1 MNQIDCTINRTVD
14 ITGNRTGNKTVRALT
29 ATFVLALGG
38 LSLIPGGAVLAQNAS
53 TAATTAASPTV
64 STQSRDLIASYRSI
78 VKSLEAARASLANDP
93 ASSSAQ
99 IEAAS
104 TVFRNILDSVGSKQ
118 LEDGA
123 TRALKDAVT
132 AVGRGSGTDL
142 AAQVGQVESILQRVL
157 YERLFVEMSGNNLSQ
172 AKRYASVLAEALK
185 FSKDAQPKLLQSVA
199 ANNAARTRSL
209 LETQISSSMSTA
221 LKSAK
226 ASPDKAVSF
235 RQTALASSLF
245 LIVQDSPRATEL
257 SSNDFS
263 GSLST
268 LAAGNVPEF
277 KRSIGGV
284 INKVEG
290 FNRRAKG
297 LAATAGPNVIAK
309 PVKPV
314 KPIASVKP
322 AVKPPIK
329 SALKPAV
336 KPVKPVSSQAAK
348 PVKPTK
354 PAVSSTPVTSK
365 PVTSKPANTTSA
377 IKPVVPIIDSG
388 AAMASEMMH
397 MNIPENQARNFART
411 LAAQKFSSIKA
422 ATNQYQAWLARALTQ
437 VEVGDVNAGR
447 TTLEEARTLFST
459 TIQPPYAVLD
469 NDGANRTSGLL
480 DATIAALGV
489 RPADVIVLLGDAQSL
504 TAKLEGGEGP
514 SGLHSLITTV
524 QPIWMLLRGALFLIV
539 GLAFFYPIYL
549 LNLAFGGRNPFWR
562 YIGIAMVLL
571 FIPAILEGASWLFSM
586 LASLTGVQALGAI
599 GSFSI
604 LQNPIAQIVWVLT
617 LIATVV
623 FSTLGFRGIAEQFGL
638 LSAKTN
644 NTVMNDTSFDTS
656 FDTGF
661 DTTMNTSLSTSVGST
676 SVRST
681 GFSTGSLRN
690 TDVGGKTIV
699 EWDEEF

>member
-1 MNQIDCTINRTVD
+1 MNPINSTMNPTV
-14 ITGNRTGNKTVRALT
+14 NRTGIKTMRALT

-38 LSLIPGGAVLAQNAS
+38 LSLIPGGAVFAQ
-53 TAATTAASPTV
+53 TTTASPASSPT

-78 VKSLEAARASLANDP
+78 VKSLEAARTSLANDP

-157 YERLFVEMSGNNLSQ
+157 YERLFVEMSSNNLPQ
-172 AKRYASVLAEALK
+172 AKRYASVLGEALK

-257 SSNDFS
+257 SSKDFS
-263 GSLST
+263 GSLSS

-277 KRSIGGV
+277 KQSIGSV
-284 INKVEG
+284 ISKVEG

-322 AVKPPIK
+322 AVKP
-329 SALKPAV
+329 AV

-348 PVKPTK
+348 PVKPVK
-354 PAVSSTPVTSK
+354 PVVSSK
-365 PVTSKPANTTSA
+365 PVTSKPVMSKPTAKPVATKPVTNTPA
-377 IKPVVPIIDSG
+377 IKPVAPIIDSG

-397 MNIPENQARNFART
+397 MNIPEKQARTFANT

-447 TTLEEARTLFST
+447 TTLEEARTLYST

-480 DATIAALGV
+480 DATIAAPGV

-504 TAKLEGGEGP
+504 TSKLEGGEGP
-514 SGLHSLITTV
+514 SGLHSVITAV

-571 FIPAILEGASWLFSM
+571 FIPAILEGVSWLFSM

-599 GSFSI
+599 GAFSI

-661 DTTMNTSLSTSVGST
+661 DTTMNTGLSTSVGST

>member
-1 MNQIDCTINRTVD
+1 MNPINSTVNP
-14 ITGNRTGNKTVRALT
+14 IVNRTGKTMRTLT

-38 LSLIPGGAVLAQNAS
+38 LSLIPGGAVFAQ
-53 TAATTAASPTV
+53 TTAASPTA

-99 IEAAS
+99 IEAAT

-157 YERLFVEMSGNNLSQ
+157 YERLFVEMSGKNLPQ
-172 AKRYASVLAEALK
+172 AKRYASVLGEALK

-209 LETQISSSMSTA
+209 LETQISSSMSMA

-257 SSNDFS
+257 SSKDFS
-263 GSLST
+263 GSLSS

-277 KRSIGGV
+277 KQSIGSV
-284 INKVEG
+284 ISKVDG

-309 PVKPV
+309 PVKP
-314 KPIASVKP
+314 IAAVKP
-322 AVKPPIK
+322 AVKP
-329 SALKPAV
+329 
-336 KPVKPVSSQAAK
+336 AAK
-348 PVKPTK
+348 PVKPISSQVAK
-354 PAVSSTPVTSK
+354 PVKPSKPVVSSKPVTSK
-365 PVTSKPANTTSA
+365 PVTSKPVMTKPTAKPVATKPVISTPA
-377 IKPVVPIIDSG
+377 IKPVAPIIDSG

-397 MNIPENQARNFART
+397 MNIPEKQARTFANT
-411 LAAQKFSSIKA
+411 LASQKFSSIKA

-447 TTLEEARTLFST
+447 TTLEEARTLYST
-459 TIQPPYAVLD
+459 TIQPPFAVLD

-480 DATIAALGV
+480 DATIAAPCV

-504 TAKLEGGEGP
+504 TSKLEGGEGP
-514 SGLHSLITTV
+514 SGLHSLITAV

-571 FIPAILEGASWLFSM
+571 FIPAILEGVSWLFSM

-599 GSFSI
+599 GAFSI

-644 NTVMNDTSFDTS
+644 NTVMSDTSFDTS

-661 DTTMNTSLSTSVGST
+661 DTTMNTGLSTSVGST

>member
-1 MNQIDCTINRTVD
+1 MNPINRNS
-14 ITGNRTGNKTVRALT
+14 IGHRSRRALT

-38 LSLIPGGAVLAQNAS
+38 IMTGALSFGDALAQTS
-53 TAATTAASPTV
+53 GTVSTTAAT
-64 STQSRDLIASYRSI
+64 TQSRDLIASYRSI
-78 VKSLEAARASLANDP
+78 VKSLEAARASLASDP

-99 IEAAS
+99 IEAAT
-104 TVFRNILDSVGSKQ
+104 TVFRNILDAVGSKQ

-157 YERLFVEMSGNNLSQ
+157 YERLFVEMSGNNLAQ

-209 LETQISSSMSTA
+209 LESQISSSMAAA
-221 LKSAK
+221 LKQAK
-226 ASPDKAVSF
+226 TSPDKAVSF
-235 RQTALASSLF
+235 RQTANASSLF

-257 SSNDFS
+257 SGKDFS
-263 GSLST
+263 GSLAS
-268 LAAGNVPEF
+268 LAAGNVAEF
-277 KRSIGGV
+277 KQSIGGV
-284 INKVEG
+284 IAKVES

-309 PVKPV
+309 PVKPA
-314 KPIASVKP
+314 KPATSSQMAKPAKTPVTAKPVATKP
-322 AVKPPIK
+322 AVQ
-329 SALKPAV
+329 V
-336 KPVKPVSSQAAK
+336 VKPVSSK
-348 PVKPTK
+348 PVKPTSQ
-354 PAVSSTPVTSK
+354 PAVSSK
-365 PVTSKPANTTSA
+365 PVKPAPAPFITKPAVT
-377 IKPVVPIIDSG
+377 KPVIVAAVPVVDPG
-388 AAMASEMMH
+388 ASIASEMMR
-397 MNIPENQARNFART
+397 MNIPEAQAKSFART
-411 LAAQKFSSIKA
+411 LAAQKFSSVKA

-437 VEVGDVNAGR
+437 VEVGDLGAAR
-447 TTLEEARTLFST
+447 TTLEEARTLYST
-459 TIQPPYAVLD
+459 TIQPPYNALD
-469 NDGANRTSGLL
+469 ANGAALTSSLL
-480 DATIAALGV
+480 DATIAGLGV
-489 RPADVIVLLGDAQSL
+489 RPADVIVLLGDAQAL
-504 TAKLEGGEGP
+504 TSKLEGGAGP
-514 SGLHSLITTV
+514 SGLHNVITAI
-524 QPIWMLLRGALFLIV
+524 QPIWMMLRGVLFLAV

-571 FIPAILEGASWLFSM
+571 FVPAILEGVSWLFSM
-586 LASLTGVQALGAI
+586 LGSVTGISALGAI
-599 GSFSI
+599 GAFSI
-604 LQNPIAQIVWVLT
+604 LQNPLAQIAWVLA

-623 FSTLGFRGIAEQFGL
+623 FSTMGFRGIAEQFGL
-638 LSAKTN
+638 LSPKTN

-656 FDTGF
+656 FDTNF
-661 DTTMNTSLSTSVGST
+661 DTNLNTSLSTSVGST

>member
-1 MNQIDCTINRTVD
+1 MNPINSTVNP
-14 ITGNRTGNKTVRALT
+14 IVNRTGKTMRTLT

-38 LSLIPGGAVLAQNAS
+38 LSLIPGGAVFAQTAS
-53 TAATTAASPTV
+53 TAASTASSPTV
-64 STQSRDLIASYRSI
+64 SPTASTQSRDLIASYRSI

-99 IEAAS
+99 IEAAT

-157 YERLFVEMSGNNLSQ
+157 YERLFVEMSGNNLPQ

-257 SSNDFS
+257 SSKDFS
-263 GSLST
+263 GSLSS

-277 KRSIGGV
+277 KQSIGSV
-284 INKVEG
+284 ISKVEG

-314 KPIASVKP
+314 KPIASVKT
-322 AVKPPIK
+322 
-329 SALKPAV
+329 ALKPTV
-336 KPVKPVSSQAAK
+336 KPVKPVSSQVAK
-348 PVKPTK
+348 PVKP
-354 PAVSSTPVTSK
+354 AVSSKPITSK
-365 PVTSKPANTTSA
+365 PVMSKPTAKPVATKPVTNTPA
-377 IKPVVPIIDSG
+377 IKPVAPIIDSG

-397 MNIPENQARNFART
+397 MNIPEKQARTFANT
-411 LAAQKFSSIKA
+411 LTAQKFSSIKA

-447 TTLEEARTLFST
+447 TTLEEARTLYST

-469 NDGANRTSGLL
+469 NDGSNRTSGLL
-480 DATIAALGV
+480 DATIAAPGV

-504 TAKLEGGEGP
+504 TSKLEGGEGP
-514 SGLHSLITTV
+514 SGLHSVITAV

-571 FIPAILEGASWLFSM
+571 FIPAILEGVSWLFSM

-599 GSFSI
+599 GAFSI

-661 DTTMNTSLSTSVGST
+661 DTTMNTGLSTSVGST

>member
-1 MNQIDCTINRTVD
+1 MNPINSTVNP
-14 ITGNRTGNKTVRALT
+14 IVNRTGKTMRTLT

-38 LSLIPGGAVLAQNAS
+38 LSLIPGTAVFAQ
-53 TAATTAASPTV
+53 TTAASPTA

-99 IEAAS
+99 IEAAT

-157 YERLFVEMSGNNLSQ
+157 YERLFVEMSGKNLPQ

-257 SSNDFS
+257 SSKDFS
-263 GSLST
+263 GSLSS

-277 KRSIGGV
+277 KQSIGSV
-284 INKVEG
+284 ISKVEG

-322 AVKPPIK
+322 AVKPT
-329 SALKPAV
+329 V
-336 KPVKPVSSQAAK
+336 KPVKPVSSQVAK

-354 PAVSSTPVTSK
+354 PAVSSK
-365 PVTSKPANTTSA
+365 PVKPASASVMTKPVATKPVATKPAISTPA
-377 IKPVVPIIDSG
+377 IKPIAPIIDSG

-411 LAAQKFSSIKA
+411 LAAQKFSSVKA

-447 TTLEEARTLFST
+447 TTLEEARMLYST

-480 DATIAALGV
+480 DATIAAPGV

-504 TAKLEGGEGP
+504 TSKLEGGEGP
-514 SGLHSLITTV
+514 SGLHSVITAV

-571 FIPAILEGASWLFSM
+571 FIPAILEGVSWLFSM
-586 LASLTGVQALGAI
+586 LGSLTGVQALGAI

-604 LQNPIAQIVWVLT
+604 LQNPLAQIVWVLT

-661 DTTMNTSLSTSVGST
+661 DTTMNTGLSTSVGST

>member
-1 MNQIDCTINRTVD
+1 MNPINRNS
-14 ITGNRTGNKTVRALT
+14 IGHRTTRALT

-38 LSLIPGGAVLAQNAS
+38 ITTGVLGFGDAFAQTS
-53 TAATTAASPTV
+53 GTVSTTAAA
-64 STQSRDLIASYRSI
+64 TQSRDLIASYRSI
-78 VKSLEAARASLANDP
+78 VKSLEAARASLASDP

-104 TVFRNILDSVGSKQ
+104 TVFRNILDAVGSKQ

-157 YERLFVEMSGNNLSQ
+157 YERLFVEMSGKNLAQ

-185 FSKDAQPKLLQSVA
+185 FSKDVQPKLLQSVA

-209 LETQISSSMSTA
+209 LETQISSSMAAA
-221 LKSAK
+221 LKQAK
-226 ASPDKAVSF
+226 TSPDKAVSF
-235 RQTALASSLF
+235 RQTANASSLF

-257 SSNDFS
+257 SGKDFS
-263 GSLST
+263 ASLAS

-277 KRSIGGV
+277 KQSIGGV
-284 INKVEG
+284 IAKVES

-309 PVKPV
+309 PVKP
-314 KPIASVKP
+314 AKP
-322 AVKPPIK
+322 ATSSQMAKPVKTPVTTKPV
-329 SALKPAV
+329 ATKPAAQV
-336 KPVKPVSSQAAK
+336 AKSVSSKPVKPIS
-348 PVKPTK
+348 K
-354 PAVSSTPVTSK
+354 PAVSSKPITAPVMTKPTAIQPATK
-365 PVTSKPANTTSA
+365 PVIA
-377 IKPVVPIIDSG
+377 PVVPVVDPG
-388 AAMASEMMH
+388 ATMASEMMR
-397 MNIPENQARNFART
+397 MNIPESQAKSFART
-411 LAAQKFSSIKA
+411 LASQKFSSVKS
-422 ATNQYQAWLARALTQ
+422 ATNQYQAWLAKALTQ
-437 VEVGDVNAGR
+437 VEVGDLGAAR
-447 TTLEEARTLFST
+447 ITLEEARTLYST
-459 TIQPPYAVLD
+459 TIQPPYNVLD
-469 NDGANRTSGLL
+469 ANGANLTSSLL
-480 DATIAALGV
+480 DATIAGLGV
-489 RPADVIVLLGDAQSL
+489 RPADVIVLLGDAQAL
-504 TAKLEGGEGP
+504 TSKLEGGEGP
-514 SGLHSLITTV
+514 SGLHSVITAV
-524 QPIWMLLRGALFLIV
+524 QPIWMMLRGVLFLAV

-571 FIPAILEGASWLFSM
+571 FVPAILEGVSWLFSM
-586 LASLTGVQALGAI
+586 LGSVTGISALGAI
-599 GSFSI
+599 GAFSI
-604 LQNPIAQIVWVLT
+604 LQNPLAQIAWVLA

-623 FSTLGFRGIAEQFGL
+623 FSTMGFRGIAEQFGL
-638 LSAKTN
+638 LSPKTN

-656 FDTGF
+656 FDTNF
-661 DTTMNTSLSTSVGST
+661 DTNLNTNLSTSVGST

>member
-1 MNQIDCTINRTVD
+1 MNPINSTVNP
-14 ITGNRTGNKTVRALT
+14 TVNRTGKTMRTLT

-38 LSLIPGGAVLAQNAS
+38 LSLIPGGAVFAQNAS
-53 TAATTAASPTV
+53 TAASPTSSPT

-99 IEAAS
+99 IEAAT

-157 YERLFVEMSGNNLSQ
+157 YERLFVEMSSNNLPQ
-172 AKRYASVLAEALK
+172 AKRYASVLGEALK
-185 FSKDAQPKLLQSVA
+185 FSKDLQPKLLQSVA

-209 LETQISSSMSTA
+209 LETQISSSMATA

-226 ASPDKAVSF
+226 VSPDKAVSF

-257 SSNDFS
+257 SSKDFS
-263 GSLST
+263 GSLAS

-277 KRSIGGV
+277 KQSIGSV
-284 INKVEG
+284 ISKVEG

-314 KPIASVKP
+314 KPVASVKPTVKPAIKSAVKP
-322 AVKPPIK
+322 AVKP
-329 SALKPAV
+329 A
-336 KPVKPVSSQAAK
+336 KPVSGQAAK

-354 PAVSSTPVTSK
+354 PVVSSK
-365 PVTSKPANTTSA
+365 PVTGKPAASKPVAS
-377 IKPVVPIIDSG
+377 KPPVIQPVAPIIDSG
-388 AAMASEMMH
+388 AVMASEMMR
-397 MNIPENQARNFART
+397 MNIPAKQARTFANT
-411 LAAQKFSSIKA
+411 LAAQKFSSVKA

-480 DATIAALGV
+480 DATITAPGV

-514 SGLHSLITTV
+514 SGLHSLITAI
-524 QPIWMLLRGALFLIV
+524 QPIWMLLRGALFLVV

-571 FIPAILEGASWLFSM
+571 FIPAILEGVSWLFSM
-586 LASLTGVQALGAI
+586 LGSLTGISALGAI

-661 DTTMNTSLSTSVGST
+661 DTTMNTGLSTSVGST

>member
-1 MNQIDCTINRTVD
+1 MNPINSTVNP
-14 ITGNRTGNKTVRALT
+14 IVNRTGKTMRTLT

-38 LSLIPGGAVLAQNAS
+38 LSLIPGGAVFAQ
-53 TAATTAASPTV
+53 TTASSPTT

-78 VKSLEAARASLANDP
+78 VKSLEAARVSLANDP

-157 YERLFVEMSGNNLSQ
+157 YERLFVEMSANNLPQ
-172 AKRYASVLAEALK
+172 AKRYANVLGEALK

-209 LETQISSSMSTA
+209 LETQISSSMTSA

-257 SSNDFS
+257 SSKDFS
-263 GSLST
+263 GSLSS

-277 KRSIGGV
+277 KQSIGSV
-284 INKVEG
+284 ISKVEG

-309 PVKPV
+309 PVKPI
-314 KPIASVKP
+314 KPIT
-322 AVKPPIK
+322 AVKPV
-329 SALKPAV
+329 LKPAV
-336 KPVKPVSSQAAK
+336 KPVKPVSSQVAK

-354 PAVSSTPVTSK
+354 PVVSSK
-365 PVTSKPANTTSA
+365 PVVLSKPAAIKPTAKPVATKPAISTPA
-377 IKPVVPIIDSG
+377 IKPVAPIIDSG
-388 AAMASEMMH
+388 TAMASEMMR
-397 MNIPENQARNFART
+397 MNIPEKQARNFANT
-411 LAAQKFSSIKA
+411 LTAQKFSSVKA

-447 TTLEEARTLFST
+447 TTLEEARTLYST
-459 TIQPPYAVLD
+459 LIQPPYAVLD

-480 DATIAALGV
+480 DATIAAPGV

-504 TAKLEGGEGP
+504 TSKLEGGEGP
-514 SGLHSLITTV
+514 SGLHSVITAV

-571 FIPAILEGASWLFSM
+571 FIPAILEGVSWLFSM

-599 GSFSI
+599 GAFSI

-644 NTVMNDTSFDTS
+644 NTVMSDTSFDTS

-661 DTTMNTSLSTSVGST
+661 DTTMNTGLSTSVGST

>member
-1 MNQIDCTINRTVD
+1 MNRFKPVT
-14 ITGNRTGNKTVRALT
+14 RTGNAVRTLT

-38 LSLIPGGAVLAQNAS
+38 LSQMPGSLAQTATPSTTPTATAS
-53 TAATTAASPTV
+53 TQP
-64 STQSRDLIASYRSI
+64 RDLIASYRTI
-78 VKSLEAARASLANDP
+78 VKSLEAARASLASDP

-104 TVFRNILDSVGSKQ
+104 TVFRNILDAVGSKQ

-123 TRALKDAVT
+123 TRALKDAST

-142 AAQVGQVESILQRVL
+142 AAQVAQVESILQRVL
-157 YERLFVEMSGNNLSQ
+157 YERLFVEMSSGNIAQ
-172 AKRYASVLAEALK
+172 AKRYATVLGEALK

-209 LETQISSSMSTA
+209 LETQISSSMIAA
-221 LKSAK
+221 LKQGK

-245 LIVQDSPRATEL
+245 VIVQDSPRANELASKDFSTSL
-257 SSNDFS
+257 SS
-263 GSLST
+263 
-268 LAAGNVPEF
+268 LAAGNVAGF
-277 KRSIGGV
+277 KQSIGEV
-284 INKVEG
+284 ISKAEA

-309 PVKPV
+309 PVKQS
-314 KPIASVKP
+314 KPIAATKPAAKPTVKPAVSSQVAKP
-322 AVKPPIK
+322 AVKPTV
-329 SALKPAV
+329 KPAV
-336 KPVKPVSSQAAK
+336 ASKPAAK
-348 PVKPTK
+348 PATGQPATIKPATIK
-354 PAVSSTPVTSK
+354 PAVAAPVAATVDAGTS
-365 PVTSKPANTTSA
+365 
-377 IKPVVPIIDSG
+377 
-388 AAMASEMMH
+388 MASEMMR
-397 MNIPENQARNFART
+397 MNIPETQARGFART
-411 LAAQKFSSIKA
+411 LAAQKFSSVKA

-437 VEVGDVNAGR
+437 IEVGDVNAGR
-447 TTLEEARTLFST
+447 TTLEEARTLYST

-469 NDGANRTSGLL
+469 NDEANRTAGLL
-480 DATIAALGV
+480 DATIAAPGV
-489 RPADVIVLLGDAQSL
+489 RPADVIVLLGDAQAL

-514 SGLHSLITTV
+514 SGLHSVITAI
-524 QPIWMLLRGALFLIV
+524 QPTWMLLRGALFLIV
-539 GLAFFYPIYL
+539 GLAFAYPIYL

-571 FIPAILEGASWLFSM
+571 FIPAILEGVSWLFSM
-586 LASLTGVQALGAI
+586 LGSLTGVQALGAI

-617 LIATVV
+617 LIATVI

-644 NTVMNDTSFDTS
+644 NTVMSDTSFDTS

-661 DTTMNTSLSTSVGST
+661 DTNLNTSLSTSVGST

>member
-1 MNQIDCTINRTVD
+1 MNQINRTVNP
-14 ITGNRTGNKTVRALT
+14 TVNRTGTKTMRNLT

-38 LSLIPGGAVLAQNAS
+38 LSLMPGSFAQ
-53 TAATTAASPTV
+53 TANTTASPTV
-64 STQSRDLIASYRSI
+64 TSAASTQSRDLIASYRSI
-78 VKSLEAARASLANDP
+78 VKSLEASRASLASDP

-99 IEAAS
+99 IEAAT
-104 TVFRNILDSVGSKQ
+104 TVFRNILDAVGSKQ

-123 TRALKDAVT
+123 TRALKDAGT

-157 YERLFVEMSGNNLSQ
+157 YERLFIEMSGNNLVQ
-172 AKRYASVLAEALK
+172 AKRYASVLGEALK
-185 FSKDAQPKLLQSVA
+185 FPKDAQPKLLQSVA
-199 ANNAARTRSL
+199 ANNAARARSL
-209 LETQISSSMSTA
+209 LETQISSSMANA
-221 LKSAK
+221 LKQAK

-245 LIVQDSPRATEL
+245 LIVQDSPRASELASKDFSSSL
-257 SSNDFS
+257 SS
-263 GSLST
+263 
-268 LAAGNVPEF
+268 LAAGNVAGF
-277 KRSIGGV
+277 KQSISGV
-284 INKVEG
+284 ISKVEA
-290 FNRRAKG
+290 FNGRAKG

-322 AVKPPIK
+322 AVKP
-329 SALKPAV
+329 
-336 KPVKPVSSQAAK
+336 VKPVSSQVTK
-348 PVKPTK
+348 PVK
-354 PAVSSTPVTSK
+354 PAVSSTPVKSSASKPSAAVMAKPTAKPIAKPIASK
-365 PVTSKPANTTSA
+365 PVIAAPIA
-377 IKPVVPIIDSG
+377 KPVTPAIDPG

-397 MNIPENQARNFART
+397 MNIPESQARNFART

-437 VEVGDVNAGR
+437 VEVGDVGAAR
-447 TTLEEARTLFST
+447 TTLEEARTLYST
-459 TIQPPYAVLD
+459 TVQPPYAVLD
-469 NDGANRTSGLL
+469 VDGANRTSGLL
-480 DATIAALGV
+480 DATIAAPGV

-504 TAKLEGGEGP
+504 TSKLEGGEGP
-514 SGLHSLITTV
+514 SGLHSVITAV
-524 QPIWMLLRGALFLIV
+524 QPIWMLLRGALFLVV

-571 FIPAILEGASWLFSM
+571 FIPAILEGVSWLFSM
-586 LASLTGVQALGAI
+586 LGSLTGVQALGAI
-599 GSFSI
+599 GAFSI

-638 LSAKTN
+638 LSARTN

-661 DTTMNTSLSTSVGST
+661 DTSMNTSLSTSVGST

>member
-1 MNQIDCTINRTVD
+1 MNPINSTVSRTMNRTV
-14 ITGNRTGNKTVRALT
+14 NRTGKTMRTLT

-38 LSLIPGGAVLAQNAS
+38 LSLIPGGAVFAQ
-53 TAATTAASPTV
+53 TAAASPTA

-99 IEAAS
+99 IEAAT

-123 TRALKDAVT
+123 TRALKDSVL
-132 AVGRGSGTDL
+132 AVGRNSGTDL

-157 YERLFVEMSGNNLSQ
+157 YERLFVEMSGNNLPQ
-172 AKRYASVLAEALK
+172 AKRYASVLGEALK

-257 SSNDFS
+257 SSKDFS
-263 GSLST
+263 GSLSS

-277 KRSIGGV
+277 KQSIGSV
-284 INKVEG
+284 ISKVEG

-297 LAATAGPNVIAK
+297 LAATARPNVIAK

-314 KPIASVKP
+314 KPIT
-322 AVKPPIK
+322 AVKP
-329 SALKPAV
+329 ALKPAI
-336 KPVKPVSSQAAK
+336 KPVKPVSSQVAK
-348 PVKPTK
+348 PVKPVK
-354 PAVSSTPVTSK
+354 PVVSSKPVTSK
-365 PVTSKPANTTSA
+365 PVTSKPVMTKPTAKPLATKPAISTPA
-377 IKPVVPIIDSG
+377 IKPVAPIIDSG
-388 AAMASEMMH
+388 AAMASEMMR
-397 MNIPENQARNFART
+397 MNIPEKQARTFANT
-411 LAAQKFSSIKA
+411 LAVQKFSSVKA

-447 TTLEEARTLFST
+447 TTLEEARTLYST

-480 DATIAALGV
+480 DATIAAPGV

-504 TAKLEGGEGP
+504 TSKLEGGEGP
-514 SGLHSLITTV
+514 SGLHSIITAV

-571 FIPAILEGASWLFSM
+571 FIPAILEGVSWLFSM

-599 GSFSI
+599 GAFSI

-661 DTTMNTSLSTSVGST
+661 DTTMNTGLSTSVGST